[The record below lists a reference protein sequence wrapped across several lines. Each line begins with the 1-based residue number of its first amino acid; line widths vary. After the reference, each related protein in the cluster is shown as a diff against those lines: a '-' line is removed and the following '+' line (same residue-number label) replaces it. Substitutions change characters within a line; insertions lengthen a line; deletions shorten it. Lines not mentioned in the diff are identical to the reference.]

1 MKKSI
6 ALVAMCATALSS
18 LIATPAFA
26 QVAPTPTAELQAICA
41 STNILRPDPNSTYRA
56 VLNTESVSST
66 TGDEFVS
73 GLNVIE
79 DIPGGQVVGVVG
91 PTFTGQL
98 GRNGQSPNIFG
109 KFETVTEY
117 TGGSY
122 IADVQ
127 YSQTTTFTFGCTV
140 FRTQPNGNVTTPPGL
155 QVTNLTF
162 PVTIVTRTDRIEESN
177 ENTFETTL
185 SDAVVCNSPL
195 KNPGKWRNQNGYTGE
210 CSTALFNSLPGMP
223 IHSNSQPPLVASLG
237 DEVFVESAPVPDY
250 SPASVTD
257 DEWEAE

>member
-6 ALVAMCATALSS
+6 ALLAVCATALSPI
-18 LIATPAFA
+18 LATPALA
-26 QVAPTPTAELQAICA
+26 QVVPTPTAELQAICA

-56 VLNTESVSST
+56 TLNTASVIPT

-73 GLNVIE
+73 GSNVIE
-79 DIPGGQVVGVVG
+79 DIPGGEVVGVVG

-122 IADVQ
+122 IADVE
-127 YSQTTTFTFGCTV
+127 YSQTTTFAYGCTV
-140 FRTQPNGNVTTPPGL
+140 SRTQPNGNVTTPPGL
-155 QVTNLTF
+155 QVTGLTF
-162 PVTIVTRTDRIEESN
+162 PVTVVTRTDRIEESN
-177 ENTFETTL
+177 ENTFETTF
-185 SDAVVCNSPL
+185 SDAVVCNSPE
-195 KNPGKWRNQNGYTGE
+195 KNPGKWRNQNRYTGE

-223 IHSNSQPPLVASLG
+223 IHSNSQPPLPTSLG
-237 DEVFVESAPVPDY
+237 DELFIESAPVPDFT
-250 SPASVTD
+250 PASVTD
-257 DEWEAE
+257 DDWEAE